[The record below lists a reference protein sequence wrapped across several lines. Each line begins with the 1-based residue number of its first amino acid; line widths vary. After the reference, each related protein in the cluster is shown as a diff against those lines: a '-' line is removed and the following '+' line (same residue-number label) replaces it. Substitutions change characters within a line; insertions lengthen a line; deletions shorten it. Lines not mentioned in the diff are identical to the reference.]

1 MFGPASSQVDVFDE
15 AVQPLFDR
23 FINGDSCVLFA
34 YGMTNAGKTHTIQG
48 TTLNPGILPRLVDK
62 ILEHLR
68 KSDATA
74 GKQILQISMLEIYQ
88 EKIFDLLNKN
98 NRDKLQIRDANG
110 RVEVS
115 KLSSYQVT
123 NSIEANKLL
132 DKATSAR

>member
-23 FINGDSCVLFA
+23 FVNGDSCVLFA

>member
-1 MFGPASSQVDVFDE
+1 VFGPASSQVDVFDE